1 MVTTQA
7 LYIDHGQGAVRN
19 PAATLDDFKQSKRQQ
34 ITAALDT
41 IDQKSIRPAREG
53 ETARLAELTTQAVN
67 LRARLVTVGN
77 AVSIEEVEA
86 ISA

>member
-1 MVTTQA
+1 MVITA

-53 ETARLAELTTQAVN
+53 ETARLAELTTQAVD
-67 LRARLVTVGN
+67 LRAKLIQVNN
-77 AVSIEEVEA
+77 ATTIEEVENV
-86 ISA
+86 SV